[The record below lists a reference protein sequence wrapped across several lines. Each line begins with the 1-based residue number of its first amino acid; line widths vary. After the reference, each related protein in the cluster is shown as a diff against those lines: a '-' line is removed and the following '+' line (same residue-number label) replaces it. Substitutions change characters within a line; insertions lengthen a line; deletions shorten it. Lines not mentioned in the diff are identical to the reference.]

1 MGDHFALMGDR
12 LITEATLQVAIER
25 MKSTESTCVID
36 VEPSVKD
43 QGESNCGEMSVQ
55 CRICHDEDLVCEMDA
70 PCSCIGSLK
79 PNFYTSIENK
89 LNKQNA
95 GRFKYVHPRCV
106 LRWCQE
112 KGNTNCEICLKQF
125 RGYIINRRIVLHM
138 RDSIIRT
145 NFEMQQRSASR
156 RISTYNYTERN
167 PANSSNQHSKSEK
180 LMLCFLLAI
189 FLVPLKIFVAAL
201 GSFLLIFFIAV
212 PALQRLYQQQE
223 TADPTLGAGFNV

>member
-1 MGDHFALMGDR
+1 MCQIFDDTLFARMGDHFALMGDR

-36 VEPSVKD
+36 VEPSVKE

-70 PCSCIGSLK
+70 PCSCIGSL
-79 PNFYTSIENK
+79 
-89 LNKQNA
+89 
-95 GRFKYVHPRCV
+95 KYVHPRCV

-145 NFEMQQRSASR
+145 NFEMQQRSVSR
-156 RISTYNYTERN
+156 RIATYNYTERN
-167 PANSSNQHSKSEK
+167 PANYSNQHSKSEK

-223 TADPTLGAGFNV
+223 TADPTLEAGFNV

>member
-36 VEPSVKD
+36 VEPSVNE

-70 PCSCIGSLK
+70 PCSCIGSL
-79 PNFYTSIENK
+79 
-89 LNKQNA
+89 
-95 GRFKYVHPRCV
+95 KYVHPRCV

-145 NFEMQQRSASR
+145 NFEMQQRSVSR
-156 RISTYNYTERN
+156 RIATYNYTERN
-167 PANSSNQHSKSEK
+167 PANYSNQHSKSEK

-223 TADPTLGAGFNV
+223 TADPTLEAGFNV

>member
-36 VEPSVKD
+36 VEPSVKELE
-43 QGESNCGEMSVQ
+43 ESNCAEMSVQ
-55 CRICHDEDLVCEMDA
+55 CRICHDEDLVCGMDA
-70 PCSCIGSLK
+70 PCSCIGSL
-79 PNFYTSIENK
+79 
-89 LNKQNA
+89 
-95 GRFKYVHPRCV
+95 KYVHPRCV

-112 KGNTNCEICLKQF
+112 KGNTTCEICLKQF

-167 PANSSNQHSKSEK
+167 PANNPNQHSKSEK
-180 LMLCFLLAI
+180 LMLCFLLTI

-223 TADPTLGAGFNV
+223 TADPTFEAGFNV